1 MNMRRLLISI
11 LFLSAEAAL
20 LSGQEVKVT
29 AVFDTSS
36 IYIGDQVNYVVTVEQ
51 PAGVIL
57 GLKPMKDTLCK
68 NVDILAGPVTDS
80 TVLINGRLKFES
92 RYLVTSFD
100 SGIYVIPPFY
110 AEISDAGG
118 LKRFHSD
125 YSFLEVIRVKI
136 APQDTSA
143 KIFDII
149 KPYKAPVTIGEI
161 LPWVLLA
168 AVLAALIWG
177 VIILFRKLK
186 RSKKEPEEIINP
198 DPAHIIAFREL
209 ENLKEEQ
216 LWQKGEVKLYYSRLT
231 EIVRQYLENRYKVF
245 SLEMTTSETLEALLK
260 TGFKKDESYSR
271 LKSVLNGA
279 DLVKFAKYKPEPSEN
294 EQNFNET
301 WQFVE
306 DTKVR
311 DAVIAGDSSQGKE
324 GKEL

>member
-1 MNMRRLLISI
+1 MNMIRFLFSI
-11 LFLSAEAAL
+11 LIFSAETAFL
-20 LSGQEVKVT
+20 IGQEVKVT
-29 AVFDTSS
+29 AAFDTSS
-36 IYIGDQVNYVVTVEQ
+36 IYIGDQVKYIVTVEQ

-57 GLKPMKDTLCK
+57 GLKPLKDTLCK

-80 TVLINGRLKFES
+80 TVLNDGRLKLES

-100 SGIYVIPPFY
+100 SGVYVIPPFY

-118 LKRFHSD
+118 IKRFHSD
-125 YSFLEVIRVKI
+125 YSFLEVLRVKI

-143 KIFDII
+143 QIFDII

-168 AVLAALIWG
+168 ALLAALIWG
-177 VIILFRKLK
+177 VAVLFRKLK
-186 RSKKEPEEIINP
+186 RSKKEPGEIINP

-209 ENLKEEQ
+209 EILKSEQ

-260 TGFKKDESYSR
+260 TGFRKDESYSR

-294 EQNFNET
+294 ERNFNET
-301 WQFVE
+301 WKFVE
-306 DTKVR
+306 DTKTKDEIVQG
-311 DAVIAGDSSQGKE
+311 DAPQGKE
-324 GKEL
+324 GKES

>member
-1 MNMRRLLISI
+1 MRRLLISI
-11 LFLSAEAAL
+11 LFISAEAAL

-80 TVLINGRLKFES
+80 TVLSNGRLKFES

-209 ENLKEEQ
+209 ENLKAEQ

-271 LKSVLNGA
+271 LRSVLNGA

-306 DTKVR
+306 DTKVM
-311 DAVIAGDSSQGKE
+311 DAVVPGDSSQGKE

>member
-1 MNMRRLLISI
+1 MKIRRLLILI
-11 LFLSAEAAL
+11 LMLSAEVTL

-29 AVFDTSS
+29 SAFDTSR
-36 IYIGDQVNYVVTVEQ
+36 IYIGDQINYIVTVEQ
-51 PAGVIL
+51 PADVVL
-57 GLKPMKDTLCK
+57 GLKPLKDTLCK

-80 TVLINGRLKFES
+80 LILSNGRLKFES

-110 AEISDAGG
+110 AEISDASG

-136 APQDTSA
+136 APRDTSA
-143 KIFDII
+143 KIFDIV
-149 KPYKAPVTIGEI
+149 KPYKAPVTLGEI
-161 LPWVLLA
+161 LPWLLLA
-168 AVLAALIWG
+168 VVMAALIWG
-177 VIILFRKLK
+177 VVILFRRLK
-186 RSKKEPEEIINP
+186 RSKKEPEIILNP

-209 ENLKEEQ
+209 EHLKSEQ

-231 EIVRQYLENRYKVF
+231 EIVRQYLENRFKVF
-245 SLEMTTSETLEALLK
+245 SLEMTTSETLDALLK

-271 LKSVLNGA
+271 LKAVLNGA

-294 EQNFNET
+294 ENNFSET

-306 DTKVR
+306 DTKVK
-311 DAVIAGDSSQGKE
+311 DSAVSEDLSKGKE
-324 GKEL
+324 GEVL